1 MASGE
6 SIRMRVVAELER
18 VVGPEAALYIMSNLP
33 VVDWHEL
40 ATKTD
45 LHAELAAVREEM
57 ATKADLRVLAAELRG
72 EMSALRG
79 EMSGLRGEM
88 YQALNAQTKWF
99 VGTNVAVAGIAL
111 TVAKLIF

>member
-1 MASGE
+1 
-6 SIRMRVVAELER
+6 MRVVAELER

-72 EMSALRG
+72 EMSGLRGEMSGLRG